1 MPTDLLGSAV
11 ASVNC
16 SQVRVAVD
24 RVYFRPRLDG
34 NVRFCTELLDQVVR
48 HALFQGLAS
57 NDKSDLAGMV
67 GKIQRRLTGRISGT
81 DEVDI
86 VSVHAARFA
95 ARGAVI
101 HPLADQPIKAINGET
116 PP

>member
-1 MPTDLLGSAV
+1 MPTDLPSCAV

-16 SQVRVAVD
+16 SQVGIAVE

-57 NDKSDLAGMV
+57 NDKSDLAGMI
-67 GKIQRRLTGRISGT
+67 GKI
-81 DEVDI
+81 
-86 VSVHAARFA
+86 
-95 ARGAVI
+95 
-101 HPLADQPIKAINGET
+101 
-116 PP
+116 